1 MMSVVVCRF
10 CCVFFKRKTAN
21 VMRISNW
28 SSDVCSSDLNGRIHR
43 LAASVA
49 DAGACGRCGRERR
62 GRACFGRQPCDRHR
76 RQRRWLG
83 AYEFRPH
90 HDDPG
95 SIPGGNG
102 GGLERRT
109 RTAATGDRPAG
120 RAYAPA
126 PRRGPV
132 AARGGGGA
140 VAAVAKNEAEMS
152 GHGFAG
158 ALRERVTVER
168 RSEEHTSE
176 LQSLMRISYAV
187 FCLKKKKKNR
197 NIRITTK

>member
-1 MMSVVVCRF
+1 MATLMHTLVPYTPRF
-10 CCVFFKRKTAN
+10 VSR
-21 VMRISNW
+21 
-28 SSDVCSSDLNGRIHR
+28 
-43 LAASVA
+43 
-49 DAGACGRCGRERR
+49 
-62 GRACFGRQPCDRHR
+62 
-76 RQRRWLG
+76 
-83 AYEFRPH
+83 
-90 HDDPG
+90 DDPG

-102 GGLERRT
+102 GGRERRT
-109 RTAATGDRPAG
+109 RTAETGDRPAG

-168 RSEEHTSE
+168 WHEGTDDLAGDPGAWISVEDGWASIRPDHGRPDMEGAALSTRRRSEE
-176 LQSLMRISYAV
+176 
-187 FCLKKKKKNR
+187 
-197 NIRITTK
+197 

>member
-1 MMSVVVCRF
+1 
-10 CCVFFKRKTAN
+10 
-21 VMRISNW
+21 MRISDW
-28 SSDVCSSDLNGRIHR
+28 SSDVCSSDL
-43 LAASVA
+43 
-49 DAGACGRCGRERR
+49 
-62 GRACFGRQPCDRHR
+62 
-76 RQRRWLG
+76 RRWLG

-158 ALRERVTVER
+158 ALRERVTVEPIGSASCR
-168 RSEEHTSE
+168 ERVGT
-176 LQSLMRISYAV
+176 YV
-187 FCLKKKKKNR
+187 
-197 NIRITTK
+197 